1 MAKRVLIDRYAEEQE
16 GIDVLLLT
24 LDAETFLERSLT
36 SLYAEV
42 PVARLLVC
50 DGGSKDGTL
59 TILRKFPRVRLYVRP
74 DIRTTG
80 KGVEFLIS
88 RAKTEWIMLT
98 DADLT
103 FPKGWYDEMC
113 KYRNRYDAF
122 DSKRIHAYEFYRE
135 DPSTTN
141 LDARPMMTCPQMAK
155 KKALENF
162 RVDDDYIWRIGDIA
176 VRQTVEKNGY
186 AYGKVT
192 TTFHFHHTT
201 EETKYRSDPCKVASK
216 MVFEEPK
223 EIIIDPENW
232 RRRLIQTAQAYVKY
246 IDPEL
251 PYVRNDAGID
261 DVLLPLLDRQWVL
274 EHGPAW
280 IPRYDKA
287 VGTARR
293 LRKYLVR
300 VKRRLRAVKKSLLGN
315 N

>member
-246 IDPEL
+246 ID
-251 PYVRNDAGID
+251 YVRNDAGID